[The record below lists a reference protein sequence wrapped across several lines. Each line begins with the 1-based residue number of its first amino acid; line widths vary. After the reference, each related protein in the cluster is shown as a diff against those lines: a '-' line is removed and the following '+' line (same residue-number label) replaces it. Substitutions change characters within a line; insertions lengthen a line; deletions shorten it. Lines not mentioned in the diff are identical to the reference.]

1 MNTSTRFRKTIKNLY
16 LLLDPKQKRNFI
28 LILFIMT
35 GSSALTQF
43 TPKAIGWLTDDILSQ
58 TSIQFIKVIPVLLL
72 ILIVTV
78 FNELLKILRRIL
90 VEDTAT
96 KTEKKARNLAI
107 VALLKAPL
115 SYFKEHM
122 TGNIHGRLNR
132 CLEGTINLEKLL
144 DGYTWLHL
152 SGITP
157 ALGLRHRKM
166 IMDCLKTAKKNGMTV
181 SFDGNFRSTLWS
193 WEEARGFCT
202 ACLPYVDVL
211 MGIEP
216 YHLWKEENNHSA
228 GDVKDDIPFQPDLEQ
243 QEIVFNAFVKRYPN
257 LKCIARHVRYSPSCS
272 ENSLKAYLWYQGK
285 TYESRKLTFNIL
297 DRVGGGDAFV
307 SGIIYA
313 LMQEFSP
320 EDIVNFGVASSA
332 IKHTLHGDGNITD
345 DVSLIRHVMQ
355 MNFDIKR

>member
-144 DGYTWLHL
+144 FMDFAPAVFNSIAAIIVILLTLPVALALPMLLVIPIGIAIVIRQISTQKGIRIELLHTKTSMDGTVVELLNGIETIRMTDSIQTEQIRFDSKSEFLRTKEMKHHL
-152 SGITP
+152 QMAKYDS
-157 ALGLRHRKM
+157 
-166 IMDCLKTAKKNGMTV
+166 LKFMN
-181 SFDGNFRSTLWS
+181 
-193 WEEARGFCT
+193 EAFFT
-202 ACLPYVDVL
+202 VL
-211 MGIEP
+211 MIGV
-216 YHLWKEENNHSA
+216 S
-228 GDVKDDIPFQPDLEQ
+228 
-243 QEIVFNAFVKRYPN
+243 
-257 LKCIARHVRYSPSCS
+257 
-272 ENSLKAYLWYQGK
+272 AYLA
-285 TYESRKLTFNIL
+285 SFNRSSSQIL
-297 DRVGGGDAFV
+297 SAYINV
-307 SGIIYA
+307 SAVQMSLFWDLCFGINKPS
-313 LMQEFSP
+313 LVF
-320 EDIVNFGVASSA
+320 
-332 IKHTLHGDGNITD
+332 IKI
-345 DVSLIRHVMQ
+345 
-355 MNFDIKR
+355 